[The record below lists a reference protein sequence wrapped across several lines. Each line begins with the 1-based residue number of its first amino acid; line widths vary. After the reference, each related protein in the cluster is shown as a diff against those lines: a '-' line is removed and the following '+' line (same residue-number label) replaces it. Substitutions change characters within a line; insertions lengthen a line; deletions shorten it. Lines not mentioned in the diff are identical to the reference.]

1 MSAGPS
7 HKKTPSAEHDLS
19 SGSPSGIPSAP
30 WRSSVDALL
39 WLHPAARTARTLLPP
54 QLAARAGMPVTIGGL
69 ISYRD
74 GPVGPYAEI
83 FGAPVMLR
91 GALMVSHIPFM
102 AVDSAASVAGGRGN
116 WALPKEL
123 ADFDGDP
130 GRPGPVTAR
139 GEGWELRI
147 TTTARRRQ
155 LPMTMT
161 MRAAQVWA
169 DGQVRSF
176 SVRMRGR
183 ARLARVEV
191 EHVTASPLG
200 DWLVGGRHLAML
212 VSGRQDVSP
221 ASP

>member
-1 MSAGPS
+1 MPS
-7 HKKTPSAEHDLS
+7 ETP
-19 SGSPSGIPSAP
+19 PAP

-39 WLHPAARTARTLLPP
+39 WLHPAARTARGLLPP
-54 QLAARAGMPVTIGGL
+54 QLAERAGMPVTIGGL

-74 GPVGPYAEI
+74 GPVGPYGEV
-83 FGAPVMLR
+83 FGAPLMLR
-91 GALMVSHIPFM
+91 GAPLLSHIPFM

-123 ADFDGDP
+123 AHFDGDP
-130 GRPGPVTAR
+130 GQPGTVTAR
-139 GEGWELRI
+139 GDGWGLRV
-147 TTTARRRQ
+147 TTTARARR

-169 DGQVRSF
+169 DGQVRTF

-191 EHVTASPLG
+191 EHLTGSRLG
-200 DWLVGGRHLAML
+200 DWLLEGRHLAVL
-212 VSGRQDVSP
+212 LSGRQDVSP
-221 ASP
+221 ASL